1 MRTNTPEDPG
11 RLRVGGALEGV
22 IRTRMDEHGTEHVP
36 EGELMRGAYEVAT
49 LRLWP
54 AADSPLRHPDPEPT
68 PPGTQPTLP
77 V

>member
-1 MRTNTPEDPG
+1 V
-11 RLRVGGALEGV
+11 RVAGALEGV

-36 EGELMRGAYEVAT
+36 AGELTLGGHEVAT
-49 LRLWP
+49 LRIWP
-54 AADSPLRHPDPEPT
+54 APGSPLRHPDPEPT